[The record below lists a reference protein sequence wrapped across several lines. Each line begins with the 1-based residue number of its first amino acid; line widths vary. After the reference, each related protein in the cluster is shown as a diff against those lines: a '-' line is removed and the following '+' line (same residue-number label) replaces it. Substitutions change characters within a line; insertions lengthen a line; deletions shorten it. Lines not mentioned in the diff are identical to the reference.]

1 MPPPDP
7 PEHTLGAAA
16 AAAVTSLASPPDL
29 GRLVGVQESVCVG
42 RRSGGEMGSADA
54 LSRLRPFDLAPPL
67 PHSLF
72 RLRAARAALAK
83 LDTPEA
89 ATAVKT
95 ATEEIVTN
103 AALLNAARADLED
116 VFRRAR

>member
-54 LSRLRPFDLAPPL
+54 LSR
-67 PHSLF
+67 
-72 RLRAARAALAK
+72 
-83 LDTPEA
+83 
-89 ATAVKT
+89 
-95 ATEEIVTN
+95 
-103 AALLNAARADLED
+103 
-116 VFRRAR
+116 